1 MFKFEENFQL
11 TGGNS
16 EKISL
21 INTTQETFFVD
32 FCRQGFGAIAREYA
46 YPNQPISCTGPL
58 THLVIYDAKGEWVC
72 TKKLVDIQ

>member
-32 FCRQGFGAIAREYA
+32 FRRQGFGAIAREYA
-46 YPNQPISCTGPL
+46 YQISQS
-58 THLVIYDAKGEWVC
+58 VAQDR
-72 TKKLVDIQ
+72 